1 MTRHISVLDEQVLG
15 HQLLGV
21 GGTVPSNASWGVAN
35 KAFYYPVRLR
45 RAMTIKQIWVL
56 TGTTPT
62 GNIDV
67 GLFDGTGWQV
77 GAALALNGAVAQG
90 TASTIQK
97 FNISDVQC
105 RSGQK
110 LFVGI
115 SCSSAS
121 SQVSAVGTSQL
132 ANARGMNVF
141 QQTSAHPL
149 PSTPT
154 PATIGTNVIIPMFA
168 LVGRD

>member
-1 MTRHISVLDEQVLG
+1 MARHISVLDEQVLG

-21 GGTVPSNASWGVAN
+21 GGTVPSNSSWGVAN
-35 KAFYYPVRLR
+35 KAFYFPVRLR
-45 RAMTIKQIWVL
+45 RAMTIKQVWVL

-67 GLFDGTGWQV
+67 GVFNGDNWQV
-77 GAALALNGAVAQG
+77 GASLALNGAVAQG
-90 TASTIQK
+90 SASVIQK
-97 FNISDVQC
+97 FNITDIPC
-105 RSGQK
+105 YAGQK

-121 SQVSAVGTSQL
+121 SQVYAVGTSQL
-132 ANARGMNVF
+132 ANARGMNCF

-154 PATIGTNVIIPMFA
+154 PAVIATNVIIPMFA